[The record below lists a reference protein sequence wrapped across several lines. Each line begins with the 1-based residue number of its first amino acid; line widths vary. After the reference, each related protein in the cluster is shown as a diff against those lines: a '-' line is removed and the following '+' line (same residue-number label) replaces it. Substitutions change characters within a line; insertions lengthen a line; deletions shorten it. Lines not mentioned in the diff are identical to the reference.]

1 MLIDIKNLTSV
12 KRDFECRGDVS
23 FYRSGLKVPA
33 DVELIGTVYK
43 DNASYIVQG
52 EVKAVLSLNCD
63 LCLSPVTEN
72 LSFEFNEVFSTE
84 QSEDDEI
91 WVLTAE
97 EIDKK
102 AINPEPA
109 LIADI
114 MLNMPMSVLCSE
126 ACQGLCPKC
135 GHNLN
140 NGDCGCDRV
149 QRNPQF
155 EMLLNLFKDE
165 GDDSRESD

>member
-12 KRDFECRGDVS
+12 KREFEYRDDIS
-23 FYRSGLKVPA
+23 FYRGGLKVPA
-33 DVELIGTVYK
+33 KAELIGTVHK

-52 EVKAVLSLNCD
+52 EVKAVLSLKCD
-63 LCLSPVTEN
+63 LCLSPVTQE
-72 LSFEFNEVFSTE
+72 LTFAFDEVFSAEET
-84 QSEDDEI
+84 EDDEV
-91 WVLTAE
+91 WMLTAE
-97 EIDKK
+97 EIGKK

-165 GDDSRESD
+165 EDNSRESD